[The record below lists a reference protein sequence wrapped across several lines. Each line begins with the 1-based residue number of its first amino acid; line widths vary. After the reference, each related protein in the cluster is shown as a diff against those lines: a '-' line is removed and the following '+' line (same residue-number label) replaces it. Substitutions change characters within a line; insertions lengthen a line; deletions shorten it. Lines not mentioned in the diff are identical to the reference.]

1 MVTAKQKANASIKSK
16 KRKPGKAARIDNFY
30 LTLLSLPTIMLLLIF
45 SYWPMYGIVLA
56 FKNFKVTDGIWG
68 SPWREPLFGNFE
80 FFFKSQDAWRLVRNT
95 VGLNILFIAVTT
107 VCTVGFALLM
117 FEVKKRWEV
126 KTFQTF
132 SIMPSFLSWVIVSYV
147 VYIFL
152 DPSKGVIN
160 SIIVALGGKGIA
172 WYTEPAYWPMILL
185 ITKIWQGVGLGSI
198 IYYAALM
205 GIDGE
210 LFEAADID
218 GASKIQKI
226 KAISIPSLVPIVT
239 VMTLLAI
246 GNIFRGDFGLFY
258 NVTRNVGALY
268 PTTDVIDTYVFRAL
282 MVDSNIGMSSAVGL
296 FQSVVC
302 TITLVIS
309 NGIVRKI
316 DPDNSLF

>member
-1 MVTAKQKANASIKSK
+1 MVAAKQESTKTVKPP

-30 LTLLSLPTIMLLLIF
+30 LTVLALPTIVLMLVF
-45 SYWPMYGIVLA
+45 AYWPMYGVILA

-68 SPWREPLFGNFE
+68 SPWRDPLFANFE

-107 VCTVGFALLM
+107 VCTVVFALLM

-160 SIIVALGGKGIA
+160 SLIVALGGEGIS

-218 GASKIQKI
+218 GASKLQKI

-282 MVDSNIGMSSAVGL
+282 MKDSNIGMSSAVGL

-302 TITLVIS
+302 TITLVVS
-309 NGIVRKI
+309 NGIVRKV

>member
-1 MVTAKQKANASIKSK
+1 MVIVKQEKSTSVK

-30 LTLLSLPTIMLLLIF
+30 LTLLALPTIILLLVF

-68 SPWREPLFGNFE
+68 SPWREPLLGNFE

-160 SIIVALGGKGIA
+160 SIIVALGGEGIA
-172 WYTEPAYWPMILL
+172 WYTQPAYWPMILL

-316 DPDNSLF
+316 EPDNSLF